1 MSNPRVMY
9 AMSEE
14 GILPA
19 VFRKKTAKHDVV
31 IWSLT
36 AYSAAIILTLFFNSQ
51 VEKILN
57 YTIFLDS
64 IGFATSAST
73 IFILRRRKVRE
84 DQDIYRIKWYPL
96 VPLILILAYIGVA
109 TSIVWNAP
117 LAALYGGGVF
127 TFFFLLYFVLRARR
141 RRQISNS

>member
-1 MSNPRVMY
+1 MF
-9 AMSEE
+9 AMSDE

-19 VFRKKTAKHDVV
+19 VFSKRTARHDVI

-36 AYSAAIILTLFFNSQ
+36 AYSAAIVLTLVFNST
-51 VEKILN
+51 VEKILD

-117 LAALYGGGVF
+117 LAALYGGSVF
-127 TFFFLLYFVLRARR
+127 VFFFLLYFLLRLRR
-141 RRQISNS
+141 GWPN

>member
-9 AMSEE
+9 AMSEK

-19 VFRKKTAKHDVV
+19 AFRKKTPKRDVI

-36 AYSAAIILTLFFNSQ
+36 AYSAAICLTLLFLST

-57 YTIFLDS
+57 YTIFLGS

-73 IFILRRRKVRE
+73 IFILRRRKVRRT
-84 DQDIYRIKWYPL
+84 RI
-96 VPLILILAYIGVA
+96 
-109 TSIVWNAP
+109 
-117 LAALYGGGVF
+117 F
-127 TFFFLLYFVLRARR
+127 TG
-141 RRQISNS
+141 